1 MLAPVHAWRTHDN
14 LDEENVP
21 GLLMD
26 SLGGDKG
33 VLWFT
38 VVMVTLVA
46 FVEAAVKVYFWTVA
60 HSLCKELKEK
70 EALSSLGARAASGN
84 AQEDK
89 DAFNIPRPTYKRF

>member
-1 MLAPVHAWRTHDN
+1 MLAPVVAWCTHGN

-21 GLLMD
+21 GLLVD

-33 VLWFT
+33 GLWFT

-46 FVEAAVKVYFWTVA
+46 FVEVVVKVNFWTVA
-60 HSLCKELKEK
+60 HSLCKELEEK
-70 EALSSLGARAASGN
+70 EALSSLRASRN

-89 DAFNIPRPTYKRF
+89 SAFTITRPTYKRF